1 MEVKSVA
8 TGLSDKA
15 FVCSGVTISF
25 FWSFFAP
32 GSEEKLLLPPP
43 LNEEVVV
50 AVVVAPL
57 QSEEVDAQEE
67 EEDAEAWLDNRL
79 KSVDRSIFSLFIFVR
94 VVRSVA
100 IKTEVKYSLNSAL
113 FSLVF
118 CF

>member
-15 FVCSGVTISF
+15 FVCAGVTISF

-32 GSEEKLLLPPP
+32 GSEEKLLPPPP

-57 QSEEVDAQEE
+57 QSEEVDAQEQ

-94 VVRSVA
+94 VVRVPR
-100 IKTEVKYSLNSAL
+100 
-113 FSLVF
+113 
-118 CF
+118 